1 MQYLEKIVH
10 LPFCMPMLSEEKSLN
25 LLETLLN
32 GADNSCESTLKQL
45 KKYVK
50 VSIYCKGG
58 MVYLLASNISY
69 CSRLASMCIVV
80 GWIHKA
86 VADMWGWTFF
96 GQVPMGAVDFLF

>member
-1 MQYLEKIVH
+1 MSTVQVKAMQYLEKIIH

-50 VSIYCKGG
+50 EVRI
-58 MVYLLASNISY
+58 
-69 CSRLASMCIVV
+69 
-80 GWIHKA
+80 
-86 VADMWGWTFF
+86 
-96 GQVPMGAVDFLF
+96 